1 MANPGAALGQAVGK
15 LIEHRITDAIRG
27 VARPRGY
34 QAGPRRLKNG
44 EGNQYQIDCVISDSE
59 NNPVVILDPKY
70 IRYKK
75 HNRDKG
81 SWLCTAH
88 YSLRKTFPTL
98 RKSITILSGNWS
110 KPSIALIKSFGIEV
124 HQIPFETLVQ
134 ALAVYNIPFE
144 WAEDDSSTPA
154 SAWKQYQQVVQS
166 DPQAL
171 ATIADEVTGSVLAD
185 VVRSVQATLDADPAA
200 IERRA
205 KEVEI
210 LLKTTHDEF
219 LLYSYPTVAAAL
231 QHLSRL
237 VTDQPIEQT

>member
-15 LIEHRITDAIRG
+15 LIEARITAAIHG
-27 VARPRGY
+27 VAQPRGY
-34 QAGPRRLKNG
+34 QVAARRLKNG
-44 EGNQYQIDCVISDSE
+44 QGNQYQIDCVVSDKKD
-59 NNPVVILDPKY
+59 NPIVIVDPKY

-110 KPSIALIKSFGIEV
+110 RPSIALIKSLGIEV
-124 HQIPFETLVQ
+124 HQIPFDALVQ
-134 ALAVYNIPFE
+134 ALAVYNVPFE
-144 WAEDDSSTPA
+144 WEEDDTATPA
-154 SAWKQYQQVVQS
+154 CGWKRYQELIQS
-166 DPQAL
+166 DPGA
-171 ATIADEVTGSVLAD
+171 AGTIADQVTAGVLPDVMTSVE
-185 VVRSVQATLDADPAA
+185 ATLDADPAA

-205 KEVEI
+205 REVEI

-219 LLYSYPTVAAAL
+219 LLYSYPSVAAAL

-237 VTDQPIEQT
+237 VTDRPIGQS